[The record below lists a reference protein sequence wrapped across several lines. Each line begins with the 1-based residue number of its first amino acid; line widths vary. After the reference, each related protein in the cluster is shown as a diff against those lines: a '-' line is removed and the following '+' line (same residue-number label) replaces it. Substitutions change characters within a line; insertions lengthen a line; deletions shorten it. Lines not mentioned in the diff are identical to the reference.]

1 MVEMYKKLTLN
12 DKPIFEFND
21 KDFDILQNYMN
32 SIKADPDSRYYSK
45 AEEEFLIKNYPEHS
59 LDYCMQF
66 LPNRNRSAVARYV
79 SKLKLK
85 RTNVF

>member
-1 MVEMYKKLTLN
+1 MVEMYKKLTLTS
-12 DKPIFEFND
+12 KSIFEFND
-21 KDFDILQNYMN
+21 EDFNILQNYMN

-45 AEEEFLIKNYPEHS
+45 EEEDFLIKNYPEYG

-66 LPNRNRSAVARYV
+66 LPNRSRRAVARYV